1 MIFRTF
7 IATAFALMS
16 AFQPVSAVA
25 TVPSGF
31 QYIVTN
37 ADDELVFGKVLA
49 RSGDVS
55 IMNVYI
61 VDANGVGEN
70 GWTTGY
76 NCADK
81 TWQSSN
87 GEWKT
92 FVPGSIGEDLLE
104 AACR

>member
-7 IATAFALMS
+7 IAPAFALMS

-31 QYIVTN
+31 QYIVTS
-37 ADDELVFGKVLA
+37 ADEELYFGKVLA

-55 IMNVYI
+55 IMNIYI

-76 NCADK
+76 NCADQ
-81 TWQSSN
+81 TWQSSS
-87 GEWKT
+87 GEWET
-92 FVPGSIGEDLLE
+92 TVPGSISEDLLE